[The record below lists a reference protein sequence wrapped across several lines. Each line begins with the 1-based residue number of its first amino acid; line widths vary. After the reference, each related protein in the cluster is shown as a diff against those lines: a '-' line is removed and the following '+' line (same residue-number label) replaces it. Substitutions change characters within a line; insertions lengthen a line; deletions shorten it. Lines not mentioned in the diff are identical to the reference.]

1 MADLTLNSKNVDI
14 DDVKVSF
21 GSLTD
26 FVSGLTADPSAEPR
40 PSLSEYFTSKGV
52 DAGLE
57 YHDDTI
63 KIYAEANPW
72 SMAETIN
79 PADGHDGNT
88 QIKNGALTFGANMD
102 HQGEVVGYAKGHY
115 SVTNGHSSWTPPE
128 TVETELDVYDDNGYV
143 IGTEIVTDEF
153 DGYHAFDGATTTWS
167 LSGYAD
173 TAGEYNVQGGVV
185 HDRTI
190 TISDREFGL
199 HGAGAIG
206 IDSDYGKFA
215 ELNGQMNT
223 LLHEGTGTYGY
234 VEGNIRIADHNE
246 FNEHTIE
253 TGVITSAL
261 NNMGDGLFNYIPP
274 VKAGLQYDGDEV
286 KPTIGVGINF

>member
-1 MADLTLNSKNVDI
+1 MADLTFHPRNIDI
-14 DDVKVSF
+14 SDAKVSF

-26 FVSGLTADPSAEPR
+26 FVSGLTIDPSSEPR

-63 KIYAEANPW
+63 KMYAEANPW
-72 SMAETIN
+72 SMSETST
-79 PADGHDGNT
+79 PLDGQSGNMQIRDGS
-88 QIKNGALTFGANMD
+88 LTFGANIAP
-102 HQGEVVGYAKGHY
+102 QGEVIGYVTGHY
-115 SVTNGHSSWTPPE
+115 SITNGHSSWTQPE

-143 IGTEIVTDEF
+143 IGTEIVTDDF
-153 DGYHAFDGATTTWS
+153 DGYHAFDNAITTLS

-173 TAGEYNVQGGVV
+173 TAGDYNIQGGVA

-190 TISDREFGL
+190 TISDHEFGL

-215 ELNGQMNT
+215 ELYGQMNT
-223 LLHEGTGTYGY
+223 ILHEGTGTYGY
-234 VEGNIRIADHNE
+234 VEGNIRIADNNE
-246 FNEHTIE
+246 FNVHTIE

-261 NNMGDGLFNYIPP
+261 NSMGDGLFNYIPP